1 MKKPLLV
8 TLFLGIFMMLL
19 TVVFSAVSM
28 LNADIV
34 GGAGWP
40 TFAYLLQQY
49 AWMAW
54 IGALFVA
61 ASIVLM
67 ITKKK

>member
-1 MKKPLLV
+1 MRKPLFLV
-8 TLFLGIFMMLL
+8 LFIGIVMMLL
-19 TVVFSAVSM
+19 TVVFSVVS
-28 LNADIV
+28 LLQTDII
-34 GGAGWP
+34 GGADWP
-40 TFAYLLQQY
+40 TFAHYLQQY

-67 ITKKK
+67 ITKKR